1 MMFKDRKEAGSL
13 LAHELIQ
20 YRSKNAVVL
29 ALPRGG
35 VPVAFE
41 IAKKLKLPLDIFPV
55 RKVGHPDNPEYALCA
70 VDQDGNTLC
79 NEEEIANV
87 EPVWL
92 KKEIEEQRQE
102 ALRRAGLYR
111 GNKKSLNLS
120 GKIVILVD
128 DGVATGLTLRLA
140 VKSLRRKGPGKIIVA
155 VPISPKETA
164 DILKA
169 EVDKLIVLEIPEY
182 FTGSVGAYYE
192 SFSQVSDDEV
202 ISLITA
208 AI

>member
-1 MMFKDRKEAGSL
+1 MFKDRKEAGSL

-20 YRSKNAVVL
+20 YRNKDAVIL

-140 VKSLRRKGPGKIIVA
+140 IKSLRKKEPEKIIVA
-155 VPISPKETA
+155 MPISPKETA

-169 EVDKLIVLEIPEY
+169 EVDKLIILDVPEY
-182 FTGSVGAYYE
+182 FAGSVGAYYE

>member
-1 MMFKDRKEAGSL
+1 MFKDRKEAGSL

-92 KKEIEEQRQE
+92 KKEIEKQRQE

-140 VKSLRRKGPGKIIVA
+140 VKSLRRKEPGKIIVA

-169 EVDKLIVLEIPEY
+169 EVDKLIILDVPEY
-182 FTGSVGAYYE
+182 FAGSVGAYYE

>member
-1 MMFKDRKEAGSL
+1 MFKDRKEAGSL
-13 LAHELIQ
+13 LADELIQ
-20 YRSKNAVVL
+20 YRNKDAVIL

-140 VKSLRRKGPGKIIVA
+140 IKSLRKKEPEKIIVA
-155 VPISPKETA
+155 MPISPKETA

-169 EVDKLIVLEIPEY
+169 EVYKLIILDVPEY
-182 FTGSVGAYYE
+182 FAGSVGAYYE

>member
-1 MMFKDRKEAGSL
+1 MFKDRKEAGSL
-13 LAHELIQ
+13 LADELIQ
-20 YRSKNAVVL
+20 YRNKDAVIL

-92 KKEIEEQRQE
+92 KKEIEKQRQE
-102 ALRRAGLYR
+102 ALRRADLYR
-111 GNKKSLNLS
+111 GGKKPLDLS
-120 GKIVILVD
+120 GKTVILVD

>member
-1 MMFKDRKEAGSL
+1 MFKDRKEAGSL

-140 VKSLRRKGPGKIIVA
+140 IKSLRKKEPEKIIVA
-155 VPISPKETA
+155 MPISPKETA

>member
-1 MMFKDRKEAGSL
+1 MFKDRKEAGSL

-140 VKSLRRKGPGKIIVA
+140 IKSLRKKEPEKIIVA
-155 VPISPKETA
+155 MPISPKETA

-169 EVDKLIVLEIPEY
+169 EVDKLIILDVPEY
-182 FTGSVGAYYE
+182 FAGSVGAYYE
-192 SFSQVSDDEV
+192 NFGQVSDDEV
-202 ISLITA
+202 ISLVTTA
-208 AI
+208 I

>member
-1 MMFKDRKEAGSL
+1 MFKDRKEAGSL

-140 VKSLRRKGPGKIIVA
+140 IKSLRKKEPEKIIVA
-155 VPISPKETA
+155 MPISPKETA

-169 EVDKLIVLEIPEY
+169 EVDKLIILDVPEY
-182 FTGSVGAYYE
+182 FAGSVGAYYE

>member
-1 MMFKDRKEAGSL
+1 MFKDRKEAGSL

-169 EVDKLIVLEIPEY
+169 EVDKLIILDVPEY
-182 FTGSVGAYYE
+182 FAGSVGAYYE

>member
-1 MMFKDRKEAGSL
+1 MFKDRKEAGSL

>member
-1 MMFKDRKEAGSL
+1 MFKDRKEAGSL

-140 VKSLRRKGPGKIIVA
+140 VKSLRRKEPGKIIVA

-169 EVDKLIVLEIPEY
+169 EVDKLIILDVPEY
-182 FTGSVGAYYE
+182 FAGSVGAYYE